1 MPTIDIPDKICS
13 HCGGIRWYVY
23 VNKKGYTKH
32 SCFLKITENRK
43 AWRQSPKGKEFMNS
57 YFKTEAG
64 KKHREKYEAK
74 PSTKELRS
82 KLALLQYHKEKA
94 NNPEKVKN
102 RRNKDNKKL
111 REKLTDG
118 MIKHY
123 IVRSYNESQLNH
135 LDIPQELI
143 EIKRKQ
149 LLLIRQINNHEN
161 KNMWLL

>member
-1 MPTIDIPDKICS
+1 MPTIDIPDKICP
-13 HCGGIRWYVY
+13 HCGGTKWYVY

-32 SCFLKITENRK
+32 SCFLKLAENRK
-43 AWRQSPKGKEFMNS
+43 AWRQTPKGKEVMSN
-57 YFKTEAG
+57 YFKTEVG
-64 KKHREKYEAK
+64 KKHREKYLAK

-82 KLALLQYHKEKA
+82 KLALLQYYKEKA

-118 MIKHY
+118 IIKHY
-123 IVRSYNESQLNH
+123 IIRSYSESQLNH
-135 LDIPQELI
+135 SDIPQELI

-149 LLLIRQINNHEN
+149 LLLTRQIKNNGKDN
-161 KNMWLL
+161 